1 MDLELERHDGTTF
14 IDCTKTI
21 SEYVE
26 GEDWR
31 IRANSNSTYS
41 NASLVN
47 NTAGK
52 VIANYWLDKVYSPE
66 EGAAHRE
73 GKYHIHDLD
82 CLTAYCAGWNLRK
95 LLDEGFNGV
104 RSRINAKAPAHLQSA
119 LGQMANFLGILQS
132 EWAGAQAFSSFDTFL
147 APYVFKDKLE
157 FKAVKD
163 LVTSF
168 VYNLNVPSRW
178 GQCVPENYR
187 CLKADGTWVSY
198 ENLNIGDEI
207 VVIDPKTGK
216 PGIDVITHVNVFDAP
231 EKMHKYYN
239 KHGFNFSVTDR
250 HRVIY
255 KTGSNDYI
263 IKESRE
269 LMGRDIVD
277 IPIAR
282 WADMTPE
289 EFMGKEFDID
299 DELLEFIAF
308 IMCDGCIVKSKGRST
323 RIDFYKSNN
332 RYGCDRFEYLCK
344 VLDIPYSIAET
355 QGDFN
360 TVCNRYMLKK
370 CETVDKVVNML
381 EGDKHRVPFFMQY
394 LSPRQANIV
403 VDTWV
408 KLDGHFDGQT
418 HWKTQCDNND
428 IQDMLAYLVFKTGKA
443 VSVNSRIVGEN
454 KTPTLYANVYKRGC
468 RTCHIEEVN
477 TNCDKVWC
485 PTTNTGTFVCMT
497 DEGYVFITGNSPFTN
512 VTIDWTVPNDLK
524 DQMPT
529 RNGDHLFEGID
540 DPELVEKAKERGCE
554 ALTDLC
560 YKHFLPEMRMLQKA
574 YFEVMTEGDTKGQ
587 PFTFPIPTVNI
598 TEEFDWDSEN
608 IDTLFENTA
617 KRGSSYFQNFVGSQY
632 KKDENGNLV
641 PDEEAYKPDAV
652 RSMCPLTLDTEVV
665 TRTGEEIGHKT
676 VKDLDPETDEVYGLG
691 GNWYKFEKTEVF
703 TGKKVIQFE
712 VYSLWHK
719 EKRIVKMSE
728 DHLQPVTKWQD
739 GGLSYENKPAKDIK
753 EGDSLPGVMRTPV
766 GTGIAEYK
774 VLEKKYLDG
783 TEPVQCISVKDSP
796 DNLFILNC
804 GLITHNCR
812 LQLDLRELQRRGNGL
827 FGSAESTGCYSDDTE
842 VLTVDGWKLFKN
854 VTLDD
859 SLYTL
864 NDRREIEIHKPDK
877 LFEYDINDELLHFT
891 NRGVDLLVTPNHNM
905 VTVDTHND
913 KISLV
918 RADECDKYFEI
929 PSRSKYVAQDISHYI
944 IKAAD
949 QVNENTKAYED
960 IRIDMDTWL
969 KFIGLFISEG
979 SVRGAKGVDVKKH
992 FRYEIAISQKKEHNI
1007 SIIDDVMQRMPF
1019 PVHRRESDDGTV
1031 QWVIG
1036 SKQLWEELTHQ
1047 GASWEKHIPGYVFNC
1062 SSRQL
1067 RLLYDYLMLGDGN
1080 IRKSTGQSMYYT
1092 TSKRLADDMQ
1102 RLLLLIGLAGVVRTD
1117 TRPRKTPCV
1126 IRGRQI
1132 NKKHTCYEISVYRVK
1147 NRCVAYG
1154 YKKVPYKGKVYCVQV
1169 PNHTVYVRRNGKAVW
1184 CGNSIGVCTI
1194 NMARLGYLHK
1204 GDKRALY
1211 KELDQ
1216 LMDMAK
1222 STLEKK
1228 REKVT
1233 EFFERGL
1240 YPYTKRYL
1248 PVGFK
1253 NHFSTIGVNGI
1264 NEMIRNYTSDKH
1276 SIADEKGKA
1285 MALEVINHMREKMRK
1300 YQEET
1305 GHLYNLE
1312 ASPSEGACYRFARE
1326 DLKRYP
1332 DIIQAGY
1339 EDHNYYTNSSQL
1351 PSSYSDDMFM
1361 VLEHQNDLQPLYTG
1375 GSVLHMYMGEEV
1387 SSPGA
1392 CKELVK
1398 RIVTNYRIPYI
1409 TITPTFSVCEK
1420 HGYITGKHEYCPYCD
1435 AEIIS
1440 NYRKEQVEN
1449 SKNDIS
1455 Q

>member
-178 GQCVPENYR
+178 GQ
-187 CLKADGTWVSY
+187 
-198 ENLNIGDEI
+198 
-207 VVIDPKTGK
+207 
-216 PGIDVITHVNVFDAP
+216 
-231 EKMHKYYN
+231 
-239 KHGFNFSVTDR
+239 
-250 HRVIY
+250 
-255 KTGSNDYI
+255 
-263 IKESRE
+263 
-269 LMGRDIVD
+269 
-277 IPIAR
+277 
-282 WADMTPE
+282 
-289 EFMGKEFDID
+289 
-299 DELLEFIAF
+299 
-308 IMCDGCIVKSKGRST
+308 
-323 RIDFYKSNN
+323 
-332 RYGCDRFEYLCK
+332 
-344 VLDIPYSIAET
+344 
-355 QGDFN
+355 
-360 TVCNRYMLKK
+360 
-370 CETVDKVVNML
+370 
-381 EGDKHRVPFFMQY
+381 
-394 LSPRQANIV
+394 
-403 VDTWV
+403 
-408 KLDGHFDGQT
+408 
-418 HWKTQCDNND
+418 
-428 IQDMLAYLVFKTGKA
+428 
-443 VSVNSRIVGEN
+443 
-454 KTPTLYANVYKRGC
+454 
-468 RTCHIEEVN
+468 
-477 TNCDKVWC
+477 
-485 PTTNTGTFVCMT
+485 
-497 DEGYVFITGNSPFTN
+497 SPFTN

-587 PFTFPIPTVNI
+587 PFTFPIPTVNV

-652 RSMCPLTLDTEVV
+652 RSMC
-665 TRTGEEIGHKT
+665 
-676 VKDLDPETDEVYGLG
+676 
-691 GNWYKFEKTEVF
+691 
-703 TGKKVIQFE
+703 
-712 VYSLWHK
+712 
-719 EKRIVKMSE
+719 
-728 DHLQPVTKWQD
+728 
-739 GGLSYENKPAKDIK
+739 
-753 EGDSLPGVMRTPV
+753 
-766 GTGIAEYK
+766 
-774 VLEKKYLDG
+774 
-783 TEPVQCISVKDSP
+783 
-796 DNLFILNC
+796 
-804 GLITHNCR
+804 CR

-827 FGSAESTGCYSDDTE
+827 FGSAESTG
-842 VLTVDGWKLFKN
+842 
-854 VTLDD
+854 
-859 SLYTL
+859 
-864 NDRREIEIHKPDK
+864 
-877 LFEYDINDELLHFT
+877 
-891 NRGVDLLVTPNHNM
+891 
-905 VTVDTHND
+905 
-913 KISLV
+913 
-918 RADECDKYFEI
+918 
-929 PSRSKYVAQDISHYI
+929 
-944 IKAAD
+944 
-949 QVNENTKAYED
+949 
-960 IRIDMDTWL
+960 
-969 KFIGLFISEG
+969 
-979 SVRGAKGVDVKKH
+979 
-992 FRYEIAISQKKEHNI
+992 
-1007 SIIDDVMQRMPF
+1007 
-1019 PVHRRESDDGTV
+1019 
-1031 QWVIG
+1031 
-1036 SKQLWEELTHQ
+1036 
-1047 GASWEKHIPGYVFNC
+1047 
-1062 SSRQL
+1062 
-1067 RLLYDYLMLGDGN
+1067 
-1080 IRKSTGQSMYYT
+1080 STG
-1092 TSKRLADDMQ
+1092 
-1102 RLLLLIGLAGVVRTD
+1102 VV
-1117 TRPRKTPCV
+1117 
-1126 IRGRQI
+1126 
-1132 NKKHTCYEISVYRVK
+1132 
-1147 NRCVAYG
+1147 
-1154 YKKVPYKGKVYCVQV
+1154 
-1169 PNHTVYVRRNGKAVW
+1169 
-1184 CGNSIGVCTI
+1184 TI

-1228 REKVT
+1228 RAKVT

-1339 EDHNYYTNSSQL
+1339 EGHNYYTNSSQL

-1387 SSPGA
+1387 SSPGT

>member
-1 MDLELERHDGTTF
+1 MALELERHDGTTF

-21 SEYVE
+21 AEYVDQ
-26 GEDWR
+26 EDWR
-31 IRANSNSTYS
+31 VRANSNVSYS
-41 NASLVN
+41 AGALVN

-52 VIANYWLDKVYSPE
+52 AIANYWLDAVYSPE

-82 CLTAYCAGWNLRK
+82 SLTGYCAGWNLRK
-95 LLDEGFNGV
+95 LLDEGFNGIRGRV
-104 RSRINAKAPAHLQSA
+104 NSKAPKHLSSA
-119 LGQMANFLGILQS
+119 LGQMANFMGILQT

-147 APYVFKDKLE
+147 APYVFIDKLSYKQVRDAIE
-157 FKAVKD
+157 
-163 LVTSF
+163 SF
-168 VYNLNVPSRW
+168 VFNLNVPSRW
-178 GQCVPENYR
+178 SQ
-187 CLKADGTWVSY
+187 
-198 ENLNIGDEI
+198 
-207 VVIDPKTGK
+207 
-216 PGIDVITHVNVFDAP
+216 
-231 EKMHKYYN
+231 
-239 KHGFNFSVTDR
+239 
-250 HRVIY
+250 
-255 KTGSNDYI
+255 
-263 IKESRE
+263 
-269 LMGRDIVD
+269 
-277 IPIAR
+277 
-282 WADMTPE
+282 
-289 EFMGKEFDID
+289 
-299 DELLEFIAF
+299 
-308 IMCDGCIVKSKGRST
+308 
-323 RIDFYKSNN
+323 
-332 RYGCDRFEYLCK
+332 
-344 VLDIPYSIAET
+344 
-355 QGDFN
+355 
-360 TVCNRYMLKK
+360 
-370 CETVDKVVNML
+370 
-381 EGDKHRVPFFMQY
+381 
-394 LSPRQANIV
+394 
-403 VDTWV
+403 
-408 KLDGHFDGQT
+408 
-418 HWKTQCDNND
+418 
-428 IQDMLAYLVFKTGKA
+428 
-443 VSVNSRIVGEN
+443 
-454 KTPTLYANVYKRGC
+454 
-468 RTCHIEEVN
+468 
-477 TNCDKVWC
+477 
-485 PTTNTGTFVCMT
+485 
-497 DEGYVFITGNSPFTN
+497 SPFTN
-512 VTIDWTVPNDLK
+512 ITIDWTVPNDLK

-529 RNGDHLFEGID
+529 RNGDHMFEGID
-540 DPELVEKAKERGCE
+540 DPELIIKAKERGCE
-554 ALTDLC
+554 TLTDLC

-574 YFEVMTEGDTKGQ
+574 YFEVMTEGDITGQ

-598 TEEFDWDSEN
+598 TEDFDWDSEN
-608 IDTLFENTA
+608 IETLFENTA

-665 TRTGEEIGHKT
+665 TRTGEEIGYKT

-703 TGKKVIQFE
+703 TGKKVIQFK

-719 EKRIVKMSE
+719 EECIVKMSE

-753 EGDSLPGVMRTPV
+753 EGDSLPGVMQTPV

-827 FGSAESTGCYSDDTE
+827 FGSAESTG
-842 VLTVDGWKLFKN
+842 
-854 VTLDD
+854 
-859 SLYTL
+859 
-864 NDRREIEIHKPDK
+864 
-877 LFEYDINDELLHFT
+877 
-891 NRGVDLLVTPNHNM
+891 
-905 VTVDTHND
+905 
-913 KISLV
+913 
-918 RADECDKYFEI
+918 
-929 PSRSKYVAQDISHYI
+929 
-944 IKAAD
+944 
-949 QVNENTKAYED
+949 
-960 IRIDMDTWL
+960 
-969 KFIGLFISEG
+969 
-979 SVRGAKGVDVKKH
+979 
-992 FRYEIAISQKKEHNI
+992 
-1007 SIIDDVMQRMPF
+1007 
-1019 PVHRRESDDGTV
+1019 
-1031 QWVIG
+1031 
-1036 SKQLWEELTHQ
+1036 
-1047 GASWEKHIPGYVFNC
+1047 
-1062 SSRQL
+1062 
-1067 RLLYDYLMLGDGN
+1067 
-1080 IRKSTGQSMYYT
+1080 
-1092 TSKRLADDMQ
+1092 
-1102 RLLLLIGLAGVVRTD
+1102 
-1117 TRPRKTPCV
+1117 
-1126 IRGRQI
+1126 
-1132 NKKHTCYEISVYRVK
+1132 
-1147 NRCVAYG
+1147 
-1154 YKKVPYKGKVYCVQV
+1154 
-1169 PNHTVYVRRNGKAVW
+1169 
-1184 CGNSIGVCTI
+1184 SIGVCTI

-1204 GDKRALY
+1204 GDKRGLY

-1228 REKVT
+1228 RVKIT
-1233 EFFERGL
+1233 ELFERGL

-1339 EDHNYYTNSSQL
+1339 EGHHYYTNSSQL
-1351 PSSYSDDMFM
+1351 PSSYSDDMFE

-1435 AEIIS
+1435 AELIS